1 MVAYVINK
9 SVELLPRF
17 EIFDPY
23 TDFNDNEETLITLG
37 DSYFI
42 FPGNWTSGKITVVY
56 VLRDNKLNTNGND
69 LAIIYFM

>member
-1 MVAYVINK
+1 MVTYGINK
-9 SVELLPRF
+9 NVELLPRF

-37 DSYFI
+37 ASYFI
-42 FPGNWTSGKITVVY
+42 FHGNWTSGEITGVY
-56 VLRDNKLNTNGND
+56 FLRDNKLNTNGND